1 MLHHQQVICPNH
13 ISICYSRVAFLNHV
27 ENPFLTFFIRKAM
40 PSNLVCTFSETICP
54 RSFSL
59 PLQIFSSP
67 FSALSCP
74 QEAAYVDHLRG
85 ASSGFRLGSVRAL
98 AGDWK
103 AGEEWAPFLQGWAL
117 CIPLESPPAKGGK
130 APALWYSLLPVASM
144 YPTIAFAS
152 SPLLNSL
159 QIVLNWVCLRN
170 CWIPSQKILLW

>member
-103 AGEEWAPFLQGWAL
+103 AGSWEAGAQRQEPGGRSSEGKSPGGRSPGGRIW
-117 CIPLESPPAKGGK
+117 ESGPGRQELGGRPAYHIQQ
-130 APALWYSLLPVASM
+130 PSLV
-144 YPTIAFAS
+144 
-152 SPLLNSL
+152 
-159 QIVLNWVCLRN
+159 
-170 CWIPSQKILLW
+170 